1 MVLTYS
7 ILEKER
13 RDLTIWCKVEYYADG
28 NVFILDVPSYNPMTD
43 QEVYDNIY
51 NAGVSYQ
58 LRLLDEQRIDDT
70 ILPNLQY

>member
-13 RDLTIWCKVEYYADG
+13 RDITVWCRVEYYVDG
-28 NVFILDVPSYNPMTD
+28 NVFTIDVPTFNPQTD
-43 QEVYDNIY
+43 DEVYNNIF
-51 NAGVSYQ
+51 NAGVAYQ
-58 LRLLDEQRIDDT
+58 LKLLDEQRIDDT